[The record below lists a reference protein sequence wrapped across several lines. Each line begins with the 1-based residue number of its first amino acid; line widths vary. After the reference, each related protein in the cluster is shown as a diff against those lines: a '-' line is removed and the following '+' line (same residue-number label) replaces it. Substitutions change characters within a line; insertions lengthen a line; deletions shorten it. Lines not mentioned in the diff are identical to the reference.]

1 MRRAKLGLVN
11 LMGLRDRNSAPV
23 AVLRTTV
30 DTVKMAE
37 DFGFDIAWFAEH
49 HFTNHSIC
57 PNALLMVAHLAG
69 QTARIRLGPAVL
81 ALPFHDP
88 LRLVQEVALA
98 ELLTSG
104 RLVLGL
110 GAGYQPYEFDRF
122 GLDPASKHAR
132 MREIWDILE
141 QGLTTGRVEHSGAH
155 YAVKPTELSMRPFGV
170 APPEIFVASR
180 EPEIVR
186 RAARG
191 GHTPFIGFGHR
202 GLETARAARAGLEA
216 LWVEGGGDPAEM
228 PLAVQRFV
236 YVTEDRAQAE
246 LAAACVRDFARA
258 YVTLG
263 GAALDKDG
271 AFVRLMP
278 LNDEPPLDDFLEKAV
293 IGPADH
299 CAEMLATELAAL
311 RPSHLCCMM
320 GLAGIGRQETLAS
333 LERFGT
339 EVLPQLAPLVD
350 AGEDAPAPSVRA
362 AGPAPAL
369 APWRS

>member
-1 MRRAKLGLVN
+1 MRRAKLGLFN
-11 LMGLRDRNSAPV
+11 LMGLRDRTSAPV

-30 DTVKMAE
+30 DAVKMAE
-37 DFGFDIAWFAEH
+37 DFGFDVAWFAEH

-57 PNALLMVAHLAG
+57 PNALMMVGHLAG

-81 ALPFHDP
+81 ALPFHNP
-88 LRLVQEVALA
+88 LRLVQELLLA
-98 ELLTSG
+98 DLLTSG
-104 RLVLGL
+104 RLVVGL

-122 GLDPASKHAR
+122 GIDPADKHAR
-132 MREIWDILE
+132 MLEIWEILE
-141 QGLTTGRVEHSGAH
+141 QGFAKGRVEHSGTH

-170 APPEIFVASR
+170 ATPEVFVASR
-180 EPEIVR
+180 EPEIVK

-202 GLETARAARAGLEA
+202 GLENAMAARAALES
-216 LWVEGGGDPAEM
+216 LWAEGGGDPATM

-258 YVTLG
+258 YHALG
-263 GAALDKDG
+263 AAALDKDG

-299 CAEMLATELAAL
+299 CAERLAAEL
-311 RPSHLCCMM
+311 TALHPTHLCCMM

-339 EVLPQLAPLVD
+339 EVLPQLAGLID
-350 AGEDAPAPSVRA
+350 AGEPAPAPVPA
-362 AGPAPAL
+362 AGLQPAF
-369 APWRS
+369 APWRD

>member
-1 MRRAKLGLVN
+1 MRRTKLGLFN

-155 YAVKPTELSMRPFGV
+155 YEVKPTELSMRPFGV

-216 LWVEGGGDPAEM
+216 LWAEGGGDPAAM

-339 EVLPQLAPLVD
+339 EVLPQLSPLVD

>member
-1 MRRAKLGLVN
+1 MRRATLGLFS
-11 LMGLRDRNSAPV
+11 LMGLRDRTSAPV
-23 AVLRTTV
+23 AVRRTTV
-30 DTVKMAE
+30 DAVKMAE

-57 PNALLMVAHLAG
+57 PNALMMVGHLAG

-81 ALPFHDP
+81 ALPFHNP

-98 ELLTSG
+98 DLLTSG
-104 RLVLGL
+104 RLALGL

-122 GLDPASKHAR
+122 GLDPAEKHAR
-132 MREIWDILE
+132 MLEIWDILE
-141 QGLTTGRVEHSGAH
+141 QGLTTGRVEHSGVH
-155 YAVKPTELSMRPFGV
+155 YAVKPTELSMRPFGL
-170 APPEIFVASR
+170 APPQIFVASR
-180 EPEIVR
+180 APEAVR

-202 GLETARAARAGLEA
+202 GLERALAARDA
-216 LWVEGGGDPAEM
+216 LRTLWAEGGGDAEAM

-258 YVTLG
+258 YHTLG
-263 GAALDKDG
+263 AAALDKDG

-278 LNDEPPLDDFLEKAV
+278 LNDEPPLDDFLETAV
-293 IGPADH
+293 IGPAEH
-299 CAEMLATELAAL
+299 CAERLAAELTAL
-311 RPSHLCCMM
+311 RPTHLCCMM
-320 GLAGIGRQETLAS
+320 GLAGLGRQETLAS

-339 EVLPQLAPLVD
+339 EVLPLLGPLVE
-350 AGEDAPAPSVRA
+350 AGEP
-362 AGPAPAL
+362 GPRPGAAPAL
-369 APWRS
+369 AAWRG